1 MKKKTVLMVHN
12 FYQVGGGE
20 DTVFENEKNML
31 LEQGHRVYTYTRT
44 NDELKASRWKTL
56 ALPFTT
62 IWSWKTFFEVRKIIQ
77 EKGIEIVH
85 CHNTFPL
92 VSPSVYYAARSR
104 KVPVVQA
111 IHNFR
116 LLCPNGLFYREG
128 KNCEACREAN
138 RFLPALRHG
147 CYRGSRVQTAVVAA
161 MLRFHRSIGTYRKIS
176 YIFLTDFNRRKFA
189 KLLDIDGKNV
199 FVKPHFSEKPQ
210 LSAIS
215 GAFKTKFIFSGR
227 LDENKGILFLL
238 KIWPTLPGDWMLHI
252 YGDGACRE
260 DCLRAAEAH
269 GNIRYF
275 GFRPRQE
282 IYEDLKDA
290 AAMLFL
296 SELYEGYP
304 MVLPECFSVGRPV
317 VSTNIGN
324 QGDILAASGG
334 GVTFAPGDA
343 AGFRAA
349 LEEVLQNN
357 ARYSANAAGYYEQ
370 NLTRQR
376 NYEMLRDIYE
386 KVKHIP

>member
-1 MKKKTVLMVHN
+1 MEKKTVLMVHN

-20 DTVFENEKNML
+20 DSVFENEKKL
-31 LEQGHRVYTYTRT
+31 LLDNGHRVFTYTRT
-44 NDELKASRWKTL
+44 NDELKKSRWKTL

-62 IWSWKTFFEVRKIIQ
+62 IWSWKTFFEVRRIIREQ
-77 EKGIEIVH
+77 GIDIVH

-116 LLCPNGLFYREG
+116 LLCPNGLFYRDG
-128 KNCEACREAN
+128 KNCEECREAN

-147 CYRGSRVQTAVVAA
+147 CYRGSRIQTAVVAA
-161 MLRFHRSIGTYRKIS
+161 MLRFHRSIGTYQKIS
-176 YIFLTDFNRRKFA
+176 YIFLTDFNRRKFE
-189 KLLDIDGKNV
+189 KLLEINGNNV
-199 FVKPHFSEKPQ
+199 FVKPHFAQKPDI
-210 LSAIS
+210 SADS
-215 GAFKTKFIFSGR
+215 RVMKTKFVFSGR

-238 KIWPTLPGDWMLHI
+238 NVWPQLPADWELHI

-260 DCLRAAEAH
+260 ACLKSAEAH
-269 GNIRYF
+269 DNIRYF
-275 GFRPRQE
+275 GFRPREE
-282 IYEDLKDA
+282 IYADLADA
-290 AAMLFL
+290 AALLFL

-343 AGFRAA
+343 EGFRQA
-349 LEEVLQNN
+349 LEEVLRNN
-357 ARYSANAAGYYEQ
+357 ADYSAKAAAYYER

-376 NYEMLRDIYE
+376 NYQMLADIYE
-386 KVKHIP
+386 KVTHIS